1 MSCHPIGKPNR
12 MTLFPLHRPFGG
24 YGPPPE
30 PAKPEIGPEIVDN
43 NLNIENPIESVSNPN
58 NLVRKCEEAAARS
71 RDTAA
76 HPSDC
81 GKFVSC
87 QAGARSGSWIAT
99 VRACSPGTVFDEE
112 IGDCNFREN
121 VPRCQEGKDVKS
133 IQISDLFN
141 DKL

>member
-1 MSCHPIGKPNR
+1 

-30 PAKPEIGPEIVDN
+30 PVKTEIGPEIVDN
-43 NLNIENPIESVSNPN
+43 NLNIENPLAAIDQGDGQLVTNPN
-58 NLVRKCEEAAARS
+58 NLVSKCEEAAARS

-99 VRACSPGTVFDEE
+99 VRACSPGTVWDEE

-121 VPRCQEGKDVKS
+121 VPGCQQGKDSQKNQQT
-133 IQISDLFN
+133 IALN

>member
-1 MSCHPIGKPNR
+1 

-30 PAKPEIGPEIVDN
+30 PAKTEIGPEIVDN
-43 NLNIENPIESVSNPN
+43 NLNIENPLADIDQGDGQLVTNPN
-58 NLVRKCEEAAARS
+58 NLVSKCEEAAARS

-99 VRACSPGTVFDEE
+99 VRACSPGTVWDEQ
-112 IGDCNFREN
+112 IGECNFREN
-121 VPRCQEGKDVKS
+121 VPGCQQGKDILKNQQT
-133 IQISDLFN
+133 IALN
-141 DKL
+141 HKL

>member
-1 MSCHPIGKPNR
+1 MHDVTLSGNQII
-12 MTLFPLHRPFGG
+12 TLFPPHRPFGG

-30 PAKPEIGPEIVDN
+30 PAKPEIGQAIGDN
-43 NLNIENPIESVSNPN
+43 NLDIGNPLEDIDQGDGQLVTNPN
-58 NLVRKCEEAAARS
+58 NLVSKCEEAAARS

-87 QAGARSGSWIAT
+87 QAGARSGTWIAT

-121 VPRCQEGKDVKS
+121 VPRCQQGKDVR
-133 IQISDLFN
+133 
-141 DKL
+141 